1 MSAARQPPAGPV
13 SDAAGDALAR
23 LLREA
28 GHDAGLRTR
37 ILFLLKL
44 PAPQRELLVN
54 TALEQMRL
62 RGEPAGV
69 RAAFAVLATDEGAR
83 LARDELER
91 G

>member
-1 MSAARQPPAGPV
+1 
-13 SDAAGDALAR
+13 
-23 LLREA
+23 
-28 GHDAGLRTR
+28 
-37 ILFLLKL
+37 
-44 PAPQRELLVN
+44 LLVN